1 MGMVATS
8 DRREAVRNWRRRTAS
23 NQDGEE
29 GEKGRRLT
37 RKLMN
42 TSDGAD
48 EVGGGRKQGFLRRGR
63 RGNDEAGD
71 DMEHPGSI
79 SWLEEDRGIK
89 AQLLVVSDHRGMAGA
104 GGSTARGWRWFSVSE
119 TGLADGGL

>member
-1 MGMVATS
+1 
-8 DRREAVRNWRRRTAS
+8 
-23 NQDGEE
+23 
-29 GEKGRRLT
+29 
-37 RKLMN
+37 
-42 TSDGAD
+42 
-48 EVGGGRKQGFLRRGR
+48 
-63 RGNDEAGD
+63 
-71 DMEHPGSI
+71 MEHPGSI